1 MATTKKEYR
10 MLIEYRVNYINKK
23 LGTEYQIDYVGHYGG
38 WEMFMYGEGKS
49 HRRGALGFDVR
60 KSNAEML
67 AYVDGI
73 YELLNHYEVVKSQT
87 I

>member
-1 MATTKKEYR
+1 
-10 MLIEYRVNYINKK
+10 MLIEYRVNHINNK
-23 LGTEYQIDYVGHYGG
+23 LGTKYQVEYVGHYGG
-38 WEMFMYGEGKS
+38 WEMFMYGKRMS

-60 KSNAEML
+60 KSNEEML